1 MGWQRVFRLI
11 RDDPEEY
18 IVQTGMF
25 ENKANAEK
33 KASQLKAKG
42 FDAIVKTMG
51 NQYRVQAGVFRLEA
65 NAKKLVKQ
73 LKASGFD
80 AIIK

>member
-11 RDDPEEY
+11 QDDPGEY

-25 ENKANAEK
+25 AVKSNAEK
-33 KASQLKAKG
+33 KVSQLKAHG
-42 FDAIVKTMG
+42 FDAIVKTVG
-51 NQYRVQAGVFRLEA
+51 NQYRVQAGVFRLKA

>member
-1 MGWQRVFRLI
+1 MFRLI
-11 RDDPEEY
+11 QDDPGEY
-18 IVQTGMF
+18 IVQAGMF
-25 ENKANAEK
+25 TVKSNAEK